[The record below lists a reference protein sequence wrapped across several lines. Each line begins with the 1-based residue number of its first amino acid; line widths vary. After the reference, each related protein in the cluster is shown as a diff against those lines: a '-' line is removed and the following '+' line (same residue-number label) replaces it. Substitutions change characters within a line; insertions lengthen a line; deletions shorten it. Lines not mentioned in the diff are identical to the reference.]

1 MTTFFLYDDLSDTGK
16 FYKTREAF
24 ANAVRRKITPK
35 RGVPMLSALYYYQDR
50 DEYMMAIL

>member
-1 MTTFFLYDDLSDTGK
+1 MTTYCLYDDLSDTGK

-35 RGVPMLSALYYYQDR
+35 RGVPMLSALYYYPDR
-50 DEYMMAIL
+50 DEYMVAIL

>member
-1 MTTFFLYDDLSDTGK
+1 MTIFCLYDDLSDTGK

-35 RGVPMLSALYYYQDR
+35 RGIPMLSALYYYPDR
-50 DEYMMAIL
+50 DEYMVAIL